1 MKQSIRDLQTV
12 FDSYHNILQH
22 ALNGK
27 LAINT
32 LSVRAIHDALLD
44 LKRIGNKKNLKL
56 AYPEVSQIFR
66 AKVSLLRTNSGSR
79 IFLTIP
85 MIGKKS
91 RYDLYSFQSIPF
103 FATNNTMIKI
113 TPKKNLLAIRYE
125 NNNLMFKDFTFKD
138 LEKCMQLEI
147 VFCWNNCSGY
157 SQEKCFKCNLVFPK
171 LSRLKKG

>member
-91 RYDLYSFQSIPF
+91 RYDLYSFIH
-103 FATNNTMIKI
+103 
-113 TPKKNLLAIRYE
+113 
-125 NNNLMFKDFTFKD
+125 
-138 LEKCMQLEI
+138 
-147 VFCWNNCSGY
+147 
-157 SQEKCFKCNLVFPK
+157 
-171 LSRLKKG
+171 